1 MVIFFNFLV
10 KLTSPLVDLIVQ
22 QQLTGEVKL
31 GKILTVKKELRQLS
45 RLSIICQAANLHNSL
60 DAKQKRLITMTKVKG
75 SSIWLTSLPLDV
87 HGFFL
92 HKGEFRDALCLRY
105 GWTHPYL
112 AFVVLSLMLT
122 MH

>member
-1 MVIFFNFLV
+1 MGGGLGLLNPSSCCDDFF
-10 KLTSPLVDLIVQ
+10 KLSVDLIVQ
-22 QQLTGEVKL
+22 LQQTGEVEL

-45 RLSIICQAANLHNSL
+45 RLSIICQAPNLHDSL

-75 SSIWLTSLPLDV
+75 SSIWLTSLQLDV

-105 GWTHPYL
+105 ALDYL
-112 AFVVLSLMLT
+112 HLWY
-122 MH
+122 